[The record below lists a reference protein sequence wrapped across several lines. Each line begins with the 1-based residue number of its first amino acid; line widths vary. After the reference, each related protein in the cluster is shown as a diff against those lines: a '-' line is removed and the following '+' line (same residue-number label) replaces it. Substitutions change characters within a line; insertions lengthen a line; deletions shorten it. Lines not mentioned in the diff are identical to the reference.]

1 MSKLKEKTLKQI
13 RNSKICKAKLQ
24 IALNKSAPTIQRY
37 LDENNI
43 MLTTITALNVIS
55 QEIKID
61 ISDLCEN

>member
-1 MSKLKEKTLKQI
+1 MSKLKEKTVKQI

-43 MLTTITALNVIS
+43 MLTTITALTVIS
-55 QEIKID
+55 QEINID
-61 ISDLCEN
+61 VTDLCEN

>member
-43 MLTTITALNVIS
+43 MLTTITALTVIS
-55 QEIKID
+55 QEINID
-61 ISDLCEN
+61 VSDLCEN

>member
-1 MSKLKEKTLKQI
+1 MSKLKEKTLKEI

-43 MLTTITALNVIS
+43 MLTTITALSVIS
-55 QEIKID
+55 QEINID
-61 ISDLCEN
+61 VSDLCEN

>member
-43 MLTTITALNVIS
+43 MLTTITALTVIS
-55 QEIKID
+55 QEINID
-61 ISDLCEN
+61 VTDLCEN

>member
-1 MSKLKEKTLKQI
+1 MSKLKEQTLKQI

-43 MLTTITALNVIS
+43 MLTTITALTVIS
-55 QEIKID
+55 QEINID
-61 ISDLCEN
+61 VSDLCEN